1 MALFL
6 LLAYAFVASQAA
18 PREKPQGL
26 PWWLGG
32 VWTPHGAFISGMGA
46 AWGILLAYF
55 VLLGACYVG
64 GTAEKIDPLAGLAT
78 ALAFLL
84 ILQSA
89 FALRWA
95 NEQEPA
101 VVNSAPV
108 APTYKSYRITSH
120 DPGAMTQILMN
131 PSCMADQ
138 RETPLPGVR
147 QISNRSLPFIQQ
159 QKGIIIQPVEEEF
172 FTILDLEIERL
183 QQEADDQTDKA
194 VTAVDQRLSTEQMV
208 EGLESQVETLTKS
221 RNALAAENQTLRTT
235 SRLTGAKDYSKMS
248 REELEGAR
256 QALLN
261 EARTVN
267 EALSTKKAPTKTKI
281 PGTTS

>member
-32 VWTPHGAFISGMGA
+32 VWTPHGAFISGLA
-46 AWGILLAYF
+46 PAWGVLLVYF
-55 VLLGACYVG
+55 VLLGACYAG
-64 GTAEKIDPLAGLAT
+64 GTIGGIDPLAGLAA

-84 ILQSA
+84 MLQAA

-95 NEQEPA
+95 NAQERPE
-101 VVNSAPV
+101 VKNAPV
-108 APTYKSYRITSH
+108 PVTYKNFRITSH

-138 RETPLPGVR
+138 QETPLPGIR
-147 QISNRSLPFIQQ
+147 QISSRSLAFVQK
-159 QKGIIIQPVEEEF
+159 QKGIIVQPMDDEF
-172 FTILDLEIERL
+172 FGILDLEMERL
-183 QQEADDQTDKA
+183 QREAADQTDKA
-194 VTAVDQRLSTEQMV
+194 VTAVDQRLSLEQMV
-208 EGLESQVETLTKS
+208 ESLEEQVDTLTK
-221 RNALAAENQTLRTT
+221 RGGILAAENQTLRTS
-235 SRLTGAKDYSKMS
+235 SRLSGKKDYAKMS
-248 REELEGAR
+248 LQELEGQR
-256 QALLN
+256 QTLLN

-267 EALSTKKAPTKTKI
+267 EAIAARKPPTKTKI
-281 PGTTS
+281 PGTAG